1 MTCRIRISS
10 LLNRYDVTVDFGEDL
25 LDGAP
30 DDDDGDDV
38 DELFAA
44 DYSHLKGKSARR
56 AVADNASGHGGDA
69 ERASGENGG
78 GAEGNSAAYSAT
90 ALLAAMGITVK
101 KKPKK
106 NRLIVP
112 GDLVEVT
119 TTTTPLSAFTLW
131 RRRSRDPSRPPAR
144 RRPRRPS
151 RRFERVDGSALDSML
166 RAHARERA
174 SPSARIGAARKRV
187 GAVLHRSRGGDHLVD
202 VWKAMLAARSRRSD
216 PAHQNTSDG
225 S

>member
-10 LLNRYDVTVDFGEDL
+10 LLNRYDVTVDLGEDL

-56 AVADNASGHGGDA
+56 AGADDASGHGGDA

-78 GAEGNSAAYSAT
+78 GAEGNGAAYSAT

-119 TTTTPLSAFTLW
+119 TFTLW

-151 RRFERVDGSALDSML
+151 RRLERVDGSALDPTL
-166 RAHARERA
+166 RAHARERV